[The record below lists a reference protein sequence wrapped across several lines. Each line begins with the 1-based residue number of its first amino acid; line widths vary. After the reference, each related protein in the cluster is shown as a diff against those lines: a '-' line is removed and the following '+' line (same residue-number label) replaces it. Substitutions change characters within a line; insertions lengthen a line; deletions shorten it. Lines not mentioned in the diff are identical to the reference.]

1 MDTKEVQKKLQ
12 DAYHSMLEHVE
23 ELVDKDKLPLKD
35 AFTKAE
41 EKLSEWKEL
50 SREEVD
56 HISQELK
63 ENLSD
68 VGEVSHRLN
77 ESLKETLSF
86 DTAYVANN
94 LWDKLSKVAD
104 KTVVELTELG
114 NTLKANMRTDAANY
128 SEQQEAWFNDA
139 MKWQGDYETALK
151 QLDKIRADLRKKMRK
166 VNAYSKAI
174 INDKASQ
181 EEHNLLAQENMD
193 TTHAIN
199 DLYYAIHSLHST
211 GDNES

>member
-23 ELVDKDKLPLKD
+23 ELVDKDKLSLKD
-35 AFTKAE
+35 AFSKAE

-50 SREEVD
+50 SREEVE

-63 ENLSD
+63 ENLSEI
-68 VGEVSHRLN
+68 GEASHRLN
-77 ESLKETLSF
+77 DSLKETLSF
-86 DTAYVANN
+86 DTAYIANN
-94 LWDKLSKVAD
+94 VWNKLSKVAD
-104 KTVVELTELG
+104 KTVVELTELENSLRA
-114 NTLKANMRTDAANY
+114 NTRTDGANY

-139 MKWQGDYETALK
+139 MQWQGDYETALK

-174 INDKASQ
+174 VSGKTNQ
-181 EEHNLLAQENMD
+181 EEHDLLAQENMD

-199 DLYYAIHSLHST
+199 DLYYALQS
-211 GDNES
+211 GEDK

>member
-23 ELVDKDKLPLKD
+23 ELVDKDKLSLKD
-35 AFTKAE
+35 AFSKAE

-50 SREEVD
+50 SREEVE

-63 ENLSD
+63 ENLSEI
-68 VGEVSHRLN
+68 GEASHRLN
-77 ESLKETLSF
+77 DSLKETLSF
-86 DTAYVANN
+86 DTAYIANN
-94 LWDKLSKVAD
+94 VWNKLSKVAD
-104 KTVVELTELG
+104 KTVVELTEFG
-114 NTLKANMRTDAANY
+114 NSLRANTRTDGANY

-139 MKWQGDYETALK
+139 MQWQGDYETALK

-174 INDKASQ
+174 VSGKTNQ
-181 EEHNLLAQENMD
+181 EEHDLLAQESMD

-199 DLYYAIHSLHST
+199 DLYYALQS
-211 GDNES
+211 GEDK

>member
-23 ELVDKDKLPLKD
+23 ELVDKDKLSLKD
-35 AFTKAE
+35 AFSKAE

-50 SREEVD
+50 SREEVE

-63 ENLSD
+63 ENLSEI
-68 VGEVSHRLN
+68 GEASHRLN
-77 ESLKETLSF
+77 DSLKETLSF
-86 DTAYVANN
+86 DTAYIANN
-94 LWDKLSKVAD
+94 VWNKLSKVAD

-114 NTLKANMRTDAANY
+114 NSLRANTRTDGANY

-139 MKWQGDYETALK
+139 MQWQGDYETALK

-174 INDKASQ
+174 VSGKTNQ
-181 EEHNLLAQENMD
+181 EEHDLLAQENMD

-199 DLYYAIHSLHST
+199 DLYYALQS
-211 GDNES
+211 GEDK

>member
-23 ELVDKDKLPLKD
+23 ELVDKDKLSLKD
-35 AFTKAE
+35 AFSKAE

-50 SREEVD
+50 SREEVE

-63 ENLSD
+63 ENLSEI
-68 VGEVSHRLN
+68 GEASHRLN
-77 ESLKETLSF
+77 NSLKETLSF
-86 DTAYVANN
+86 DTAYIANN
-94 LWDKLSKVAD
+94 VWNKLSKVAD

-114 NTLKANMRTDAANY
+114 NSLRANARTDAANF

-139 MKWQGDYETALK
+139 MQWQGDYETALK

-174 INDKASQ
+174 VSGKTNQ
-181 EEHNLLAQENMD
+181 EEHDLLAQENMD

-199 DLYYAIHSLHST
+199 DLYYALQS
-211 GDNES
+211 GEDK